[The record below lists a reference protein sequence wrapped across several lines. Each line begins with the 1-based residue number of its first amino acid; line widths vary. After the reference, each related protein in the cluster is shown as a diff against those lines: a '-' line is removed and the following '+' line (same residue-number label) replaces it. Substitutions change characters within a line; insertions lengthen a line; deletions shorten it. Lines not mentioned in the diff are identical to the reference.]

1 MDWLVLCISVVF
13 VVTGLFI
20 LPSNRDAG
28 IVTVAFFGTC
38 GAVAAATIA
47 RKLRFSRMRPLHA
60 EIAGGIPIRPSRA
73 SLFTVGAGFAGL
85 GGILI
90 VFGRSYGTI
99 FWSMSWLTALVG
111 AFLLVAL
118 ALRWLPVG
126 YIQFDPDGIT
136 IGEHRWAF
144 TVPWDRV
151 ARIASG
157 EFHDNPVLY
166 IWIDQL
172 ESVIVQPPELRPK
185 VIKRLATNA
194 RWVGAHVML
203 MTTQYQLDIPP
214 LMRALE
220 RYIAHPASRAE
231 LAPRKLLPAAT

>member
-1 MDWLVLCISVVF
+1 MDWLVFCISVVF

-20 LPSNRDAG
+20 LPSNRDVG

-38 GAVAAATIA
+38 GAISAVTIA

-60 EIAGGIPIRPSRA
+60 EIAGGIPIRPSQA

-85 GGILI
+85 GSSLV

-99 FWSMSWLTALVG
+99 FWSLSWLTALVG
-111 AFLLVAL
+111 ALLLVGL

-136 IGEHRWAF
+136 IGQRRCAF
-144 TVPWDRV
+144 MVPWDRV
-151 ARIASG
+151 ARIGSG

-166 IWIDQL
+166 IWLDEPQ
-172 ESVIVQPPELRPK
+172 SVIVHPPERRPD
-185 VIKRLATNA
+185 VIKHLTTNV

-214 LMRALE
+214 LMCALE

-231 LAPRKLLPAAT
+231 LAPGKLLAEAT